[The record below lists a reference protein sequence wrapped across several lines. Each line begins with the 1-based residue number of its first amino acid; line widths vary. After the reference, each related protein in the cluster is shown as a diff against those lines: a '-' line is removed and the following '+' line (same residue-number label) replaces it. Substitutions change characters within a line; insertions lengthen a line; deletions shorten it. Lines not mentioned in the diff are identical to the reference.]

1 MCVHR
6 LNMGHCAS
14 PCTWLMGAVLICKGS
29 ACGAMSLKTNMCK
42 IKDLSS
48 SRRLPGSLRVTRRL
62 IKHRLMYFGACVCMC
77 RKNSNVL
84 GSARDVA
91 STKGPGPIE
100 ECRGGASE
108 NGVGHSVLYTNGDMC
123 VMKTEVDNGE
133 FPTSTQRA
141 EADRDGA
148 RCPVSM

>member
-29 ACGAMSLKTNMCK
+29 ACGAMSLNTNMCK

-48 SRRLPGSLRVTRRL
+48 SRRLPGSLRVTRRR

-91 STKGPGPIE
+91 STKDPGPMAQHIQA
-100 ECRGGASE
+100 ASCE
-108 NGVGHSVLYTNGDMC
+108 GLLLS
-123 VMKTEVDNGE
+123 
-133 FPTSTQRA
+133 
-141 EADRDGA
+141 EAVAVFHGI
-148 RCPVSM
+148 